1 MLLRNSFQSIVVR
14 DERGLLKII
23 AWFHAK
29 SFFDLESVNLK
40 LLRHHQQSIPHLS
53 RDHVCC
59 VHNPKTYNWL
69 LGFGDFA
76 QRNIFENGKKK
87 STILLNWFIPEVY
100 FARVVSNEVEPKIDG
115 LFLFVHTYLKNIY
128 TKNINKDSTKPKI
141 RSLHR

>member
-40 LLRHHQQSIPHLS
+40 LLRHHQQSIPHLG

-59 VHNPKTYNWL
+59 VHNPQTYNWL
-69 LGFGDFA
+69 LGFWDFA
-76 QRNIFENGKKK
+76 QRNIFENDKKNQRFCY
-87 STILLNWFIPEVY
+87 IYNRRYIVY
-100 FARVVSNEVEPKIDG
+100 R
-115 LFLFVHTYLKNIY
+115 LFLMTLNQKLTAYFSLEFDVLYIIKKYFY
-128 TKNINKDSTKPKI
+128 TKI
-141 RSLHR
+141 

>member
-1 MLLRNSFQSIVVR
+1 MKKSSQSIWLYVVCVKWTVNIFLKHKLWLCLANKIEIQKMHLWNSFQSIVVR

-59 VHNPKTYNWL
+59 VHNPQTYNWL
-69 LGFGDFA
+69 LGFCKAKHFWK
-76 QRNIFENGKKK
+76 RRKKIK
-87 STILLNWFIPEVY
+87 NFPTFQTG
-100 FARVVSNEVEPKIDG
+100 G
-115 LFLFVHTYLKNIY
+115 LFCTGYF
-128 TKNINKDSTKPKI
+128 
-141 RSLHR
+141 